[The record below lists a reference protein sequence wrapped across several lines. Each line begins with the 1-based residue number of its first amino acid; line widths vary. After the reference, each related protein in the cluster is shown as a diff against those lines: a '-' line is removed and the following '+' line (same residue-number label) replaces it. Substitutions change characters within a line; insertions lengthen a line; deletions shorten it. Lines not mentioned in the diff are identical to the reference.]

1 MDKIK
6 NFYKNK
12 RVFVTGHTGFKGSWL
27 TNVLLSMNAK
37 VAGYSKIDEKKKIY
51 EKFCEYRKVKNNYGD
66 ITDFKKLKNSIK
78 NFKPQIIFHLA
89 AQALVSKSFTDPYET
104 INANLVGTLNI
115 LEIIKDYKKIRST
128 VIITS
133 DKCYFNQE
141 INRGYKENDNLGGK
155 DPYSA
160 SKAAAENIFFAY
172 NDSFFKSQ
180 KNIGVA
186 TTRAGN
192 VIGGGDW
199 SKDRIVPDIVKSFI
213 LDKKLIIRN
222 KNSTRPWQHVLE
234 PISGYLLLGLK
245 LYDKPKKY
253 SESWNFGP
261 KINETLKVSQIVKIF
276 IENLKSKKKIKIVF
290 SGKKKFKESK
300 LLRLDSN
307 KAKKKLGWKN
317 KWGMKD
323 SIKETSLWYKNYL
336 SKKNMKDYSKL
347 QIRKY
352 FN

>member
-27 TNVLLSMNAK
+27 INVLLSMNAK

-51 EKFCEYRKVKNNYGD
+51 EKFCKYRKVKNNYGD

-104 INANLVGTLNI
+104 INTNLVGTLNI
-115 LEIIKDYKKIRST
+115 LEIIKNYKKIRST

-133 DKCYFNQE
+133 DKCYLNQE
-141 INRGYKENDNLGGK
+141 INRGYKEIDTLGGK

-172 NDSFFKSQ
+172 NNSFFKNE

-213 LDKKLIIRN
+213 SNKKLIIRN

-245 LYDKPKKY
+245 LYNKPKKY
-253 SESWNFGP
+253 SEAWNFGP
-261 KINETLKVSQIVKIF
+261 TDECVKPAILVEAVSEQYAARIEEVVVQLGQCVVVIVHPLSPHAVRVREHVAKCVTLLVV
-276 IENLKSKKKIKIVF
+276 VVHR
-290 SGKKKFKESK
+290 
-300 LLRLDSN
+300 LLPHEGCLLARR
-307 KAKKKLGWKN
+307 GH
-317 KWGMKD
+317 
-323 SIKETSLWYKNYL
+323 
-336 SKKNMKDYSKL
+336 
-347 QIRKY
+347 
-352 FN
+352 